1 MTQKTIGKRG
11 ALGLGEAPT
20 AISILI
26 VLAVTIAIGAFIVQ
40 EIQDSEIVQD
50 DNVVNATTGN
60 IISVGTSGQ
69 ITNSSLNA
77 LLDFGNFQGIIA
89 IAIVAAIVLGLIA
102 FLRT

>member
-1 MTQKTIGKRG
+1 MS
-11 ALGLGEAPT
+11 LSEAPT
-20 AISILI
+20 AISLLI
-26 VLAVTIAIGAFIVQ
+26 VIAVSLSVGAFIVQ
-40 EIQDSEIVQD
+40 EIQDNDIVV
-50 DNVVNATTGN
+50 DNSTTHE
-60 IISVGTSGQ
+60 